1 MSFPEES
8 LRFGFLE
15 MSIKRRTAT
24 TFSLSFLD
32 IMSCGLGATVL
43 LFLILKHNV
52 DPIPAT
58 DENLRSEV
66 NLLQEEILIGED
78 NLARIRNTISE
89 LDEELAVAQGLV
101 RQIEEEIEELSRQIA
116 EMDPNSEET
125 IQDLRDRLSLLED
138 QKRLLEA
145 EISGGNRVRQFIG
158 EGQRQYLTGIRL
170 GGEFVLILL
179 DTSDSMLDET
189 IVNIIRRRVRGDDVK
204 RESPKWQQA
213 VRIVEWIVSN
223 IPYGSRFQIVPFNT
237 QAAPLVP
244 TSMGNWLASDIES
257 ELDSGI
263 DALQQLVPNGG
274 TNLLNAFGTIDTFSP
289 RPDNIFLITDG
300 LPTIGANP
308 TSGSTVTGDQRLRFF
323 NEAARLVNNR
333 SIPFNIMLLPME
345 GDPFAASSFW
355 RLSVDTNGSFIT
367 PSSDWP

>member
-1 MSFPEES
+1 
-8 LRFGFLE
+8 
-15 MSIKRRTAT
+15 MSIKRRSAT

-52 DPIPAT
+52 DPVPAN

-66 NLLQEEILIGED
+66 NLLQEEIRTGEE
-78 NLARIRNTISE
+78 NLTRIRNTISE
-89 LDEELAVAQGLV
+89 LDEQLVIAQGLA
-101 RQIEEEIEELSRQIA
+101 RQIEEEIAELSQQIA
-116 EMDPNSEET
+116 ELDPSAEES
-125 IQDLRDRLSLLED
+125 IQDLRDRLSLLEE
-138 QKRLLEA
+138 QKQLLEA
-145 EISGGNRVRQFIG
+145 EVSGGNRVRRFIG

-170 GGEFVLILL
+170 GGEYVLILL

-189 IVNIIRRRVRGDDVK
+189 IVNIIRRRVRGDEVK

-223 IPYGSRFQIVPFNT
+223 IPYGSRFQVVPFNT
-237 QAAPLVP
+237 EAAPLVP
-244 TSMGNWLASDIES
+244 NSRGNWLSSDIDTEV
-257 ELDSGI
+257 
-263 DALQQLVPNGG
+263 DASIEALHTLVPDGG
-274 TNLLNAFGTIDTFSP
+274 TNLLQAFNSIDSFSP

-300 LPTIGANP
+300 LPTLGAN
-308 TSGSTVTGDQRLRFF
+308 TNWGNTITGDQRLQLF

-333 SIPFNIMLLPME
+333 SIPINIMLLPME
-345 GDPFAASSFW
+345 GDPYAASSYW
-355 RLSVDTNGSFIT
+355 RLAVNTQGSFLT

>member
-1 MSFPEES
+1 
-8 LRFGFLE
+8 
-15 MSIKRRTAT
+15 MSIKRRSAT

-52 DPIPAT
+52 DTVPVS

-66 NLLQEEILIGED
+66 NLLQEEILSGEE

-89 LDEELAVAQGLV
+89 LDDELAVAQGLS
-101 RQIEEEIEELSRQIA
+101 RQIEDEIEELSRQIA
-116 EMDPNSEET
+116 ELDPNSEET
-125 IQDLRDRLSLLED
+125 IQDLRDRLSLLEE

-145 EISGGNRVRQFIG
+145 QVSGGNRVRQFIG

-189 IVNIIRRRVRGDDVK
+189 IVNVIRRRVRGDDVK

-237 QAAPLVP
+237 EAAPLVP
-244 TSMGNWLASDIES
+244 TSRGNWLASDIEA

-263 DALQQLVPNGG
+263 EALQQLVPDGG
-274 TNLLNAFGTIDTFSP
+274 TNLLNAFTTIDAMSP

-300 LPTIGANP
+300 LPTQ
-308 TSGSTVTGDQRLRFF
+308 GSDPIEGTTVSGDQRLQLF

-333 SIPFNIMLLPME
+333 SIPINIMLLPME
-345 GDPFAASSFW
+345 GDPFAASSYW
-355 RLSVDTNGSFIT
+355 RLSVDTKGSFLT

>member
-1 MSFPEES
+1 MP
-8 LRFGFLE
+8 
-15 MSIKRRTAT
+15 IKRRSAT

-52 DPIPAT
+52 DPLPAN

-66 NLLQEEILIGED
+66 NLLQEEILMGEQ

-89 LDEELAVAQGLV
+89 LDEELAIAQGLA
-101 RQIEEEIEELSRQIA
+101 RQIEQEIEELSRQIA
-116 EMDPNSEET
+116 ELDPNSEET
-125 IQDLRDRLSLLED
+125 IEELRDRLTLLEE

-223 IPYGSRFQIVPFNT
+223 IPYGSRFQIVPFNED
-237 QAAPLVP
+237 AAPLVP
-244 TSMGNWLASDIES
+244 TSTGNWLASDIES
-257 ELDSGI
+257 ELNRGI
-263 DALQQLVPNGG
+263 TALQQLVPDGG
-274 TNLLNAFGTIDTFSP
+274 TNLLNAFSTIDQFSP

-300 LPTIGANP
+300 LPTL
-308 TSGSTVTGDQRLRFF
+308 GSHTNWGNTVTGDQRLQLF
-323 NEAARLVNNR
+323 NEAVRLVNNR

-345 GDPFAASSFW
+345 GDPFAASSYW
-355 RLSVDTNGSFIT
+355 RLSVDTDGSFLT